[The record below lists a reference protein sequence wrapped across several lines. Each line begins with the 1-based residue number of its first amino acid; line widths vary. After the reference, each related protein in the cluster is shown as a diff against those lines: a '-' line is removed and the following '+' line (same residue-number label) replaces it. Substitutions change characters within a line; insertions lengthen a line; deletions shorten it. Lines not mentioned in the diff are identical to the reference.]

1 MRVISLCKSRMLN
14 AALFLTIGI
23 LATNCE
29 KDPKPEP
36 VLEDNM
42 TITVENVQEKVNS
55 VTITG
60 KVTREKDVPGE
71 AFAGIEYSTDSN
83 FKDSSKKNVE
93 EGTDGS
99 YSLTLEGLEINTS
112 YSYRPYICKDGKTY
126 EYGQK
131 GNFSTKNI
139 GIEISNVEVTETAI
153 TVSGKINDNPGSAKF
168 GIAVSKSEDLGA
180 EGSIDSEITP
190 DVENNFTVTVENLD
204 PSTDYWFGIYYKI
217 GDNQVFEATQKVTT
231 GALTLKIENVTL
243 DGGIIYF
250 HYSATWPTIALSYKY
265 EYFIDYG
272 LKSDFSDATT
282 LSLHMENPK
291 DENGLYIKDNT
302 SKERLRPSSKYYYRS
317 YIKTKEGITN
327 SYTGEITTGKMN
339 VDFVLN
345 SFDANSATFSGEVEF
360 GKWNAYAYYEDIT
373 FGVLYSTNSNVDNT
387 TAGVGNLELKM
398 ESADWYTRLVLVPDT
413 ATDIEPNTKYYY
425 RGYYKIDGNY
435 TLFDVDSFTTP
446 AGAPKVSCEVA
457 SYKLIDGKVTFLCD
471 VVWPTENKE
480 AYEIGV
486 EYSMNEDFKDGKRA
500 KLSEDKFNNIENKY
514 TVQNPD
520 NLLPS
525 TKYYY
530 RSYVN
535 DGKEVVYGKAGNFTT
550 DNLVIALSLDS
561 YDETSAT
568 FSGAFGQGNW
578 SYKNDAISYGVLYST
593 SSSFDAT
600 TSGVGD
606 IVFSIGYDSYFNLNL
621 SPATATGLNP
631 GTTYYYRGYY
641 KVNGKYVYFEIDSF
655 TTPAAT
661 PKVSCDIASIKVI
674 DGKVTFLCNI
684 VWPTENKENY
694 EIGVEYS
701 VNSDFSSS
709 ASVKLS
715 ESSPVDNG
723 KYTVQ
728 NSGVLLPST
737 TYYYR
742 PYVKNGSDVTY
753 GTAANFTTDNLVMA
767 LKLDSY
773 DETSATFS
781 GAFGQGSWNYAD
793 KAISYGVL
801 YSTNSS
807 FDATTAGVGDIT
819 MTLGPSDDPFSFD
832 LILKPATATG
842 LSANTKYYYRAYYKV
857 NGNYTY
863 FDIDSFTTPAATP
876 KVSCDIASIKVIDG
890 KVTFLCNIVWPT
902 ENKTNYEIGV
912 EYSINS
918 DFSSSASVKL
928 SESSPVDNGKY
939 TVQNSGVLL
948 PSTTYYYRPYVKNG
962 SDVTYGTA
970 ANFTTDNLVMALKL
984 DSYDETSATFSGAF
998 GQGSWNYADKA
1009 ISYGVLYST
1018 NSSFDATTAGV
1029 GDITMTLGPS
1039 DDPFSFDLIL
1049 KPATA
1054 TGLSAN
1060 TKYYYRAYYKVNG
1073 KYTYFDIASFTTK

>member
-190 DVENNFTVTVENLD
+190 DEENNFTVTVENLD

-339 VDFVLN
+339 VNFVLN

-500 KLSEDKFNNIENKY
+500 KLSEDKFNDIENKY

-520 NLLPS
+520 ILLPS
-525 TKYYY
+525 SKYYY

-535 DGKEVVYGKAGNFTT
+535 NGKEVVYGKAGNFTT
-550 DNLVIALSLDS
+550 DKINLGFSVDS
-561 YDETSAT
+561 FDETSAT
-568 FSGAFGQGNW
+568 FSGVFQEGSWNFAD
-578 SYKNDAISYGVLYST
+578 KAITYGVLYST
-593 SSSFDAT
+593 SESFDAS
-600 TSGVGD
+600 TSGVND
-606 IVFSIGYDSYFNLNL
+606 LSMSVDLDWLSNSY
-621 SPATATGLNP
+621 
-631 GTTYYYRGYY
+631 
-641 KVNGKYVYFEIDSF
+641 
-655 TTPAAT
+655 
-661 PKVSCDIASIKVI
+661 
-674 DGKVTFLCNI
+674 
-684 VWPTENKENY
+684 
-694 EIGVEYS
+694 
-701 VNSDFSSS
+701 
-709 ASVKLS
+709 
-715 ESSPVDNG
+715 
-723 KYTVQ
+723 
-728 NSGVLLPST
+728 
-737 TYYYR
+737 
-742 PYVKNGSDVTY
+742 
-753 GTAANFTTDNLVMA
+753 
-767 LKLDSY
+767 
-773 DETSATFS
+773 
-781 GAFGQGSWNYAD
+781 
-793 KAISYGVL
+793 
-801 YSTNSS
+801 
-807 FDATTAGVGDIT
+807 
-819 MTLGPSDDPFSFD
+819 
-832 LILKPATATG
+832 ILKANTATG
-842 LSANTKYYYRAYYKV
+842 LSAGTKYYYRGYYKV

-863 FDIDSFTTPAATP
+863 FDIDSFTTPAGET
-876 KVSCDIASIKVIDG
+876 ASISISSTDIYQG
-890 KVTFLCNIVWPT
+890 TFKFYFDIVKP
-902 ENKTNYEIGV
+902 ETNADAYTFGM
-912 EYSINS
+912 EYSKNS
-918 DFSSSASVKL
+918 DLSDAVDLPITQYDDLAKKYKLQQKTLLDPSS
-928 SESSPVDNGKY
+928 
-939 TVQNSGVLL
+939 
-948 PSTTYYYRPYVKNG
+948 TYYYRAYVKKNG
-962 SDVTYGTA
+962 SIISKVDGSFETA
-970 ANFTTDNLVMALKL
+970 NVNYAIVL
-984 DSYDETSATFSGAF
+984 DSNHETSATFSG
-998 GQGSWNYADKA
+998 GINDTSWNLKDNPN
-1009 ISYGVLYST
+1009 ISFGVICSESENFDINTSGVKST
-1018 NSSFDATTAGV
+1018 ELTVDVDWMWMYYMNNGTV
-1029 GDITMTLGPS
+1029 
-1039 DDPFSFDLIL
+1039 
-1049 KPATA
+1049 
-1054 TGLSAN
+1054 TGLSSG
-1060 TKYYYRAYYKVNG
+1060 TKYYYKSYCRVYDKYIYGSTVGSFTTPAGETASISISSTDIYQGTFKFYFDIVKPETNADAYTFGMEYSKNSDLSDAVDLPITQYDDLAKKYKLQQKTLLDPSSTYYYRAYVKKNGSIISKVDGSFETANVNYAIVLDSNHETSATFSG
-1073 KYTYFDIASFTTK
+1073 GINDTSWNLKDNPNISFGVICSESENFDINTSGVKSTELTVDVDWMWMYYMNNGTVTGLSSGTKYYYKSYCRVYDKYIYGSTVGSFTTK

>member
-190 DVENNFTVTVENLD
+190 DEENNFTVTVENLD

-339 VDFVLN
+339 VNFVLN

-500 KLSEDKFNNIENKY
+500 KLSEDKFNDIENKY

-520 NLLPS
+520 ILLPS
-525 TKYYY
+525 SKYYY

-535 DGKEVVYGKAGNFTT
+535 NGKEVVYGKAGNFTT
-550 DNLVIALSLDS
+550 DKINLGFSVDS
-561 YDETSAT
+561 FDETSAT
-568 FSGAFGQGNW
+568 FSGVFQEGSWNFAD
-578 SYKNDAISYGVLYST
+578 KAITYGVLYST
-593 SSSFDAT
+593 SESFDAS
-600 TSGVGD
+600 TSGVND
-606 IVFSIGYDSYFNLNL
+606 LSMSVDLDWLSNSY
-621 SPATATGLNP
+621 
-631 GTTYYYRGYY
+631 
-641 KVNGKYVYFEIDSF
+641 
-655 TTPAAT
+655 
-661 PKVSCDIASIKVI
+661 
-674 DGKVTFLCNI
+674 
-684 VWPTENKENY
+684 
-694 EIGVEYS
+694 
-701 VNSDFSSS
+701 
-709 ASVKLS
+709 
-715 ESSPVDNG
+715 
-723 KYTVQ
+723 
-728 NSGVLLPST
+728 
-737 TYYYR
+737 
-742 PYVKNGSDVTY
+742 
-753 GTAANFTTDNLVMA
+753 
-767 LKLDSY
+767 
-773 DETSATFS
+773 
-781 GAFGQGSWNYAD
+781 
-793 KAISYGVL
+793 
-801 YSTNSS
+801 
-807 FDATTAGVGDIT
+807 
-819 MTLGPSDDPFSFD
+819 
-832 LILKPATATG
+832 ILKANTATG
-842 LSANTKYYYRAYYKV
+842 LSAGTKYYYRGYYKV

-863 FDIDSFTTPAATP
+863 FDIDSFTTPAGET
-876 KVSCDIASIKVIDG
+876 ASISISSTDIYQG
-890 KVTFLCNIVWPT
+890 TFKFYFDIVKP
-902 ENKTNYEIGV
+902 ETNADAYTFGM
-912 EYSINS
+912 EYSKNS
-918 DFSSSASVKL
+918 DLSDAVDLPITQYDDLAKKYKLQQKTLLDPSS
-928 SESSPVDNGKY
+928 
-939 TVQNSGVLL
+939 
-948 PSTTYYYRPYVKNG
+948 TYYYRAYVKKNG
-962 SDVTYGTA
+962 SIISKVDGSFETA
-970 ANFTTDNLVMALKL
+970 NVNYAIVL
-984 DSYDETSATFSGAF
+984 DSNHETSATFSG
-998 GQGSWNYADKA
+998 GINDTSWNLKDNPN
-1009 ISYGVLYST
+1009 ISFGVICSESENFDINTSGVKST
-1018 NSSFDATTAGV
+1018 ELTVDVDWMWMYYMNNGTV
-1029 GDITMTLGPS
+1029 
-1039 DDPFSFDLIL
+1039 
-1049 KPATA
+1049 
-1054 TGLSAN
+1054 TGLSSG
-1060 TKYYYRAYYKVNG
+1060 TKYYYKSYCRVYDKYIYGSTVGSFTTPAGETASISISSTDIYQGTFKFYFDIVKPETNADAYTFGMEYSKNSDLSDAVDLPITQYDDLAKKYKLQQKTLLDPSSTYYYRAYVKKNGSIISKVDGSFETANVNYAIVLDSNHETSATFSG
-1073 KYTYFDIASFTTK
+1073 GINDTSWNLKDNPNISFGVICSESENFDINTSGVKSTELTVDVDWMWMYYMNNGTVTGLSSGTKYYYKSYCRVYDKYIYSSTVGSFTTK

>member
-190 DVENNFTVTVENLD
+190 DEENNFTVTVENLD

-282 LSLHMENPK
+282 LSLNMENPK

-435 TLFDVDSFTTP
+435 SLFDVVSFATP

-535 DGKEVVYGKAGNFTT
+535 NGKEVVYGKAGNFTT
-550 DNLVIALSLDS
+550 DKMNLGFSVDS
-561 YDETSAT
+561 FDETSAT
-568 FSGAFGQGNW
+568 FSGAFGDGSWNFAD
-578 SYKNDAISYGVLYST
+578 KAISYGVLYST
-593 SSSFDAT
+593 NASFDVS

-606 IVFSIGYDSYFNLNL
+606 VSLSVDLDFMTFSYILA
-621 SPATATGLNP
+621 PAKATGLSA
-631 GTTYYYRGYY
+631 GTKYYYRGYY
-641 KVNGKYVYFEIDSF
+641 KVNGNYTYFDIDSF
-655 TTPAAT
+655 STPGST
-661 PKVSCDIASIKVI
+661 SKVSCDIASVKVI
-674 DGKVTFLCNI
+674 DGKATFLCDI

-701 VNSDFSSS
+701 MNSDFSSS
-709 ASVKLS
+709 ARVKLS
-715 ESSPVDNG
+715 ESSPVEND

-728 NSGVLLPST
+728 NNGVLLPST

-742 PYVKNGSDVTY
+742 AYVKNGSDVTY
-753 GTAANFTTDNLVMA
+753 GTAANFTTDKMSIGFSV
-767 LKLDSY
+767 DSF

-781 GAFGQGSWNYAD
+781 GAFGDGSWNFAD
-793 KAISYGVL
+793 KAISYGIL
-801 YSTNSS
+801 YSTNAS
-807 FDATTAGVGDIT
+807 FDASTSGVGDVSLSVDLDF
-819 MTLGPSDDPFSFD
+819 MTFSY
-832 LILKPATATG
+832 ILAPAKATG
-842 LSANTKYYYRAYYKV
+842 LSAGTKYYYRGYYKV

-863 FDIDSFTTPAATP
+863 FDI
-876 KVSCDIASIKVIDG
+876 
-890 KVTFLCNIVWPT
+890 
-902 ENKTNYEIGV
+902 
-912 EYSINS
+912 
-918 DFSSSASVKL
+918 
-928 SESSPVDNGKY
+928 
-939 TVQNSGVLL
+939 
-948 PSTTYYYRPYVKNG
+948 
-962 SDVTYGTA
+962 
-970 ANFTTDNLVMALKL
+970 
-984 DSYDETSATFSGAF
+984 
-998 GQGSWNYADKA
+998 
-1009 ISYGVLYST
+1009 
-1018 NSSFDATTAGV
+1018 
-1029 GDITMTLGPS
+1029 
-1039 DDPFSFDLIL
+1039 
-1049 KPATA
+1049 
-1054 TGLSAN
+1054 
-1060 TKYYYRAYYKVNG
+1060 
-1073 KYTYFDIASFTTK
+1073 ASFTTK

>member
-190 DVENNFTVTVENLD
+190 DEENNFTVTVENLD

-302 SKERLRPSSKYYYRS
+302 RKERLRPSSKYYYRS

-339 VDFVLN
+339 VNFVLN

-500 KLSEDKFNNIENKY
+500 KLSEDKFNDIENKY

-520 NLLPS
+520 ILLPS
-525 TKYYY
+525 SKYYY

-535 DGKEVVYGKAGNFTT
+535 NGKEVVYGKAGNFTT
-550 DNLVIALSLDS
+550 DKINLGFSVDS
-561 YDETSAT
+561 FDETSAT
-568 FSGAFGQGNW
+568 FSGVFQEGSWNFAD
-578 SYKNDAISYGVLYST
+578 KAITYGVLYST
-593 SSSFDAT
+593 SESFDAS
-600 TSGVGD
+600 TSGVND
-606 IVFSIGYDSYFNLNL
+606 LSMSVDLDWLSNSY
-621 SPATATGLNP
+621 
-631 GTTYYYRGYY
+631 
-641 KVNGKYVYFEIDSF
+641 
-655 TTPAAT
+655 
-661 PKVSCDIASIKVI
+661 
-674 DGKVTFLCNI
+674 
-684 VWPTENKENY
+684 
-694 EIGVEYS
+694 
-701 VNSDFSSS
+701 
-709 ASVKLS
+709 
-715 ESSPVDNG
+715 
-723 KYTVQ
+723 
-728 NSGVLLPST
+728 
-737 TYYYR
+737 
-742 PYVKNGSDVTY
+742 
-753 GTAANFTTDNLVMA
+753 
-767 LKLDSY
+767 
-773 DETSATFS
+773 
-781 GAFGQGSWNYAD
+781 
-793 KAISYGVL
+793 
-801 YSTNSS
+801 
-807 FDATTAGVGDIT
+807 
-819 MTLGPSDDPFSFD
+819 
-832 LILKPATATG
+832 ILKANTATG
-842 LSANTKYYYRAYYKV
+842 LSAGTKYYYRGYYKV

-863 FDIDSFTTPAATP
+863 FDIDSFTTPAGET
-876 KVSCDIASIKVIDG
+876 ASISISSTDIYQG
-890 KVTFLCNIVWPT
+890 TFKFYFDIVKP
-902 ENKTNYEIGV
+902 ETNADAYTFGM
-912 EYSINS
+912 EYSKNS
-918 DFSSSASVKL
+918 DLSDAVDLPITQYDDLAKKYKLQQKTLLDPSS
-928 SESSPVDNGKY
+928 
-939 TVQNSGVLL
+939 
-948 PSTTYYYRPYVKNG
+948 TYYYRAYVKKNG
-962 SDVTYGTA
+962 SIISKVDGSFETA
-970 ANFTTDNLVMALKL
+970 NVNYAIVL
-984 DSYDETSATFSGAF
+984 DSNDETSATFSG
-998 GQGSWNYADKA
+998 GINDTSWNLKDNPN
-1009 ISYGVLYST
+1009 ISFGVICSESENFDINTSGVKST
-1018 NSSFDATTAGV
+1018 ELTVDVDWMWMYYMNNGTV
-1029 GDITMTLGPS
+1029 
-1039 DDPFSFDLIL
+1039 
-1049 KPATA
+1049 
-1054 TGLSAN
+1054 TGLSSG
-1060 TKYYYRAYYKVNG
+1060 TKYYYKSYCRVYDKYIYGSTVGSFTTPAGETASISISSTDIYQGTFKFYFDIVKPETNADAYTFGMEYSKNSDLSDAVDLPITQYDDLAKKYKLQQKTLLDPSSTYYYRAYVKKNGSIISKVDGSFETANVNYAIVLDSNDETSATFSG
-1073 KYTYFDIASFTTK
+1073 GINDTSWNLKDNPNISFGVICSESENFDINTSGVKSTELTVDVDWMWMYYMNNGTVTGLSSGTKYYYKSYCRVYDKYIYSSTVGSFTTK

>member
-190 DVENNFTVTVENLD
+190 DEENNFTVTVENLD

-339 VDFVLN
+339 VNFVLN

-500 KLSEDKFNNIENKY
+500 KLSEDKFNDIENKY

-520 NLLPS
+520 ILLPS
-525 TKYYY
+525 SKYYY

-535 DGKEVVYGKAGNFTT
+535 NGKEVVYGKAGNFTT
-550 DNLVIALSLDS
+550 DKINLGFSVDS
-561 YDETSAT
+561 FDETSAT
-568 FSGAFGQGNW
+568 FSGVFQEGSWNFAD
-578 SYKNDAISYGVLYST
+578 KAITYGVLYST
-593 SSSFDAT
+593 SESFDAS
-600 TSGVGD
+600 TSGVND
-606 IVFSIGYDSYFNLNL
+606 LSMSVDLDWLSNSY
-621 SPATATGLNP
+621 
-631 GTTYYYRGYY
+631 
-641 KVNGKYVYFEIDSF
+641 
-655 TTPAAT
+655 
-661 PKVSCDIASIKVI
+661 
-674 DGKVTFLCNI
+674 
-684 VWPTENKENY
+684 
-694 EIGVEYS
+694 
-701 VNSDFSSS
+701 
-709 ASVKLS
+709 
-715 ESSPVDNG
+715 
-723 KYTVQ
+723 
-728 NSGVLLPST
+728 
-737 TYYYR
+737 
-742 PYVKNGSDVTY
+742 
-753 GTAANFTTDNLVMA
+753 
-767 LKLDSY
+767 
-773 DETSATFS
+773 
-781 GAFGQGSWNYAD
+781 
-793 KAISYGVL
+793 
-801 YSTNSS
+801 
-807 FDATTAGVGDIT
+807 
-819 MTLGPSDDPFSFD
+819 
-832 LILKPATATG
+832 ILKANTATG
-842 LSANTKYYYRAYYKV
+842 LSAGTKYYYRGYYKV

-863 FDIDSFTTPAATP
+863 FDIDSFTTPAGET
-876 KVSCDIASIKVIDG
+876 ASISISSTDIYQG
-890 KVTFLCNIVWPT
+890 TFKFYFDIVKP
-902 ENKTNYEIGV
+902 ETNADAYTFGM
-912 EYSINS
+912 EYSKNS
-918 DFSSSASVKL
+918 DLSDAVDLPITQYDDLAKKYKLQQKTLLDPSS
-928 SESSPVDNGKY
+928 
-939 TVQNSGVLL
+939 
-948 PSTTYYYRPYVKNG
+948 TYYYRAYVKKNG
-962 SDVTYGTA
+962 SIISKVDGSFETA
-970 ANFTTDNLVMALKL
+970 NVNYAIVL
-984 DSYDETSATFSGAF
+984 DSNDETSATFSG
-998 GQGSWNYADKA
+998 GINDTSWNLKDNPN
-1009 ISYGVLYST
+1009 ISFGVICSESENFDINTSGVKST
-1018 NSSFDATTAGV
+1018 ELTV
-1029 GDITMTLGPS
+1029 DIDWMWMYYMNNGTV
-1039 DDPFSFDLIL
+1039 
-1049 KPATA
+1049 
-1054 TGLSAN
+1054 TGLSSG
-1060 TKYYYRAYYKVNG
+1060 TKYYYKSYCRVYDKYIYGSTVGSFTTPAGETASISISSTDIYQGTFKFYFDIVKPETNADAYTFGMEYSKNSDLSDAVDLPITQYDDLAKKYKLQQKTLLDPSSTYYYRAYVKKNGSIISKVDGSFETANVNYAIVLDSNDETSATFSG
-1073 KYTYFDIASFTTK
+1073 GINDTSWNLKDNPNISFGVICSESENFDINTSGVKSTELTVDIDWMWMYYMNNGTVTGLSSGTKYYYKSYCRVYDKYIYSSTVGSFTTK

>member
-190 DVENNFTVTVENLD
+190 DEENNFTVTVENLD

-339 VDFVLN
+339 VNFVLN

-500 KLSEDKFNNIENKY
+500 KLSEDKFNDIENKY

-520 NLLPS
+520 ILLPS
-525 TKYYY
+525 SKYYY

-535 DGKEVVYGKAGNFTT
+535 NGKEVVYGKAGNFTT
-550 DNLVIALSLDS
+550 DKINLGFSVDS
-561 YDETSAT
+561 FDETSAT
-568 FSGAFGQGNW
+568 FSGVFQEGSWNFAD
-578 SYKNDAISYGVLYST
+578 KAITYGVLYST
-593 SSSFDAT
+593 SESFDAS
-600 TSGVGD
+600 TSGVND
-606 IVFSIGYDSYFNLNL
+606 LSMSVDLDWLSNSY
-621 SPATATGLNP
+621 
-631 GTTYYYRGYY
+631 
-641 KVNGKYVYFEIDSF
+641 
-655 TTPAAT
+655 
-661 PKVSCDIASIKVI
+661 
-674 DGKVTFLCNI
+674 
-684 VWPTENKENY
+684 
-694 EIGVEYS
+694 
-701 VNSDFSSS
+701 
-709 ASVKLS
+709 
-715 ESSPVDNG
+715 
-723 KYTVQ
+723 
-728 NSGVLLPST
+728 
-737 TYYYR
+737 
-742 PYVKNGSDVTY
+742 
-753 GTAANFTTDNLVMA
+753 
-767 LKLDSY
+767 
-773 DETSATFS
+773 
-781 GAFGQGSWNYAD
+781 
-793 KAISYGVL
+793 
-801 YSTNSS
+801 
-807 FDATTAGVGDIT
+807 
-819 MTLGPSDDPFSFD
+819 
-832 LILKPATATG
+832 ILKANTATG
-842 LSANTKYYYRAYYKV
+842 LSAGTKYYYRGYYKV

-863 FDIDSFTTPAATP
+863 FDIDSFTTPAGET
-876 KVSCDIASIKVIDG
+876 ASISISSTDIYQG
-890 KVTFLCNIVWPT
+890 TFKFYFDIVKP
-902 ENKTNYEIGV
+902 ETNADAYTFGM
-912 EYSINS
+912 EYSKNS
-918 DFSSSASVKL
+918 DLSDAVDLPITQYDDLAKKYKLQQKTLLDPSS
-928 SESSPVDNGKY
+928 
-939 TVQNSGVLL
+939 
-948 PSTTYYYRPYVKNG
+948 TYYYRAYVKKNG
-962 SDVTYGTA
+962 SIISKVDGSFETA
-970 ANFTTDNLVMALKL
+970 NVNYAIVL
-984 DSYDETSATFSGAF
+984 DSNDETSATFSG
-998 GQGSWNYADKA
+998 GINDTSWNLKDNPN
-1009 ISYGVLYST
+1009 ISFGVICSESENFDINTSGVKST
-1018 NSSFDATTAGV
+1018 ELTVDVDWMWMYYMNNGTV
-1029 GDITMTLGPS
+1029 
-1039 DDPFSFDLIL
+1039 
-1049 KPATA
+1049 
-1054 TGLSAN
+1054 TGLSSG
-1060 TKYYYRAYYKVNG
+1060 TKYYYKSYCRVYDKYIYGSTVGSFTTPAGETASISISSTDIYQGTFKFYFDIVKPETNADAYTFGMEYSKNSDLSDAVDLPITQYDDLAKKYKLQQKTLLDPSSTYYYRAYVKKNGSIISKVDGSFETANVNYAIVLDSNDETSATFSG
-1073 KYTYFDIASFTTK
+1073 GINDTSWNLKDNPNISFGVICSESENFDINTSGVKSTELTVDVDWMWMYYMNNGTVTGLSSGTKYYYKSYCRVYDKYIYSSTVGSFTTK

>member
-190 DVENNFTVTVENLD
+190 DEENNFTVTVENLD

-500 KLSEDKFNNIENKY
+500 KLSEDKFNDIENKY

-520 NLLPS
+520 ILLPS
-525 TKYYY
+525 SKYYY

-535 DGKEVVYGKAGNFTT
+535 NGKEVVYDKAGNFTT
-550 DNLVIALSLDS
+550 DKMNLRFSVDS
-561 YDETSAT
+561 FDETSAT
-568 FSGAFGQGNW
+568 FSGVFQEGSWNFAD
-578 SYKNDAISYGVLYST
+578 KAITYGVLYST
-593 SSSFDAT
+593 SESFDAS
-600 TSGVGD
+600 TSGVND
-606 IVFSIGYDSYFNLNL
+606 LSMSVDLDWLSNSY
-621 SPATATGLNP
+621 
-631 GTTYYYRGYY
+631 
-641 KVNGKYVYFEIDSF
+641 
-655 TTPAAT
+655 
-661 PKVSCDIASIKVI
+661 
-674 DGKVTFLCNI
+674 
-684 VWPTENKENY
+684 
-694 EIGVEYS
+694 
-701 VNSDFSSS
+701 
-709 ASVKLS
+709 
-715 ESSPVDNG
+715 
-723 KYTVQ
+723 
-728 NSGVLLPST
+728 
-737 TYYYR
+737 
-742 PYVKNGSDVTY
+742 
-753 GTAANFTTDNLVMA
+753 
-767 LKLDSY
+767 
-773 DETSATFS
+773 
-781 GAFGQGSWNYAD
+781 
-793 KAISYGVL
+793 
-801 YSTNSS
+801 
-807 FDATTAGVGDIT
+807 
-819 MTLGPSDDPFSFD
+819 
-832 LILKPATATG
+832 ILKANTATG
-842 LSANTKYYYRAYYKV
+842 LSAGTKYYYRGYYKV

-863 FDIDSFTTPAATP
+863 FDIDSFTTPAGET
-876 KVSCDIASIKVIDG
+876 ASISISSTDIYQG
-890 KVTFLCNIVWPT
+890 TFKFYFDIVKP
-902 ENKTNYEIGV
+902 ETNAEAYTFGM
-912 EYSINS
+912 EYSKNS
-918 DFSSSASVKL
+918 DLSDAVDLPITQYDDLAKKYKLQQKTLLDPSS
-928 SESSPVDNGKY
+928 
-939 TVQNSGVLL
+939 
-948 PSTTYYYRPYVKNG
+948 TYYYRAYVKKNG
-962 SDVTYGTA
+962 SIISKVDGSFETA
-970 ANFTTDNLVMALKL
+970 NVNYAIVL
-984 DSYDETSATFSGAF
+984 DSNHETSATFSG
-998 GQGSWNYADKA
+998 GINDTSWNLKDNPN
-1009 ISYGVLYST
+1009 ISFGVICSESENFDINTSGVKST
-1018 NSSFDATTAGV
+1018 ELTVDVDWMWMYYMNNGTV
-1029 GDITMTLGPS
+1029 
-1039 DDPFSFDLIL
+1039 
-1049 KPATA
+1049 
-1054 TGLSAN
+1054 TGLSSG
-1060 TKYYYRAYYKVNG
+1060 TKYYYKSYCRVYDKYIYGSTVGSFTTPAGETASISISSTDIYQGTFKFYFDIVKPETNAEAYTFGMEYSKNSDLSDAVDLPITQYDDLAKKYKLQQKTLLDPSSTYYYRAYVKKNGSIISKVDGSFETANVNYAIVLDSNHETSATFSG
-1073 KYTYFDIASFTTK
+1073 GINDTSWNLKDNPNISFGVICSESENFDINTSGVKSTELTVDVDWMWMYYMNNGTVTGLSSGTKYYYKSYCRVYDKYIYSSTVGSFTTK

>member
-190 DVENNFTVTVENLD
+190 DEENNFTVTVENLD

-339 VDFVLN
+339 VNFVLN

-500 KLSEDKFNNIENKY
+500 KLSEDKFNDIENKY

-520 NLLPS
+520 ILLPS
-525 TKYYY
+525 SKYYY

-535 DGKEVVYGKAGNFTT
+535 NGKEVVYGKAGNFTT
-550 DNLVIALSLDS
+550 DKINLGFSVDS
-561 YDETSAT
+561 FDETSAT
-568 FSGAFGQGNW
+568 FSGVFQEGSWNFAD
-578 SYKNDAISYGVLYST
+578 KAITYGVLYST
-593 SSSFDAT
+593 SESFDAS
-600 TSGVGD
+600 TSGVND
-606 IVFSIGYDSYFNLNL
+606 LSMSVDLDWLSNSY
-621 SPATATGLNP
+621 
-631 GTTYYYRGYY
+631 
-641 KVNGKYVYFEIDSF
+641 
-655 TTPAAT
+655 
-661 PKVSCDIASIKVI
+661 
-674 DGKVTFLCNI
+674 
-684 VWPTENKENY
+684 
-694 EIGVEYS
+694 
-701 VNSDFSSS
+701 
-709 ASVKLS
+709 
-715 ESSPVDNG
+715 
-723 KYTVQ
+723 
-728 NSGVLLPST
+728 
-737 TYYYR
+737 
-742 PYVKNGSDVTY
+742 
-753 GTAANFTTDNLVMA
+753 
-767 LKLDSY
+767 
-773 DETSATFS
+773 
-781 GAFGQGSWNYAD
+781 
-793 KAISYGVL
+793 
-801 YSTNSS
+801 
-807 FDATTAGVGDIT
+807 
-819 MTLGPSDDPFSFD
+819 
-832 LILKPATATG
+832 ILKANTATG
-842 LSANTKYYYRAYYKV
+842 LSAGTKYYYRGYYKV

-863 FDIDSFTTPAATP
+863 FDIDSFTTPAGET
-876 KVSCDIASIKVIDG
+876 ASISISSTDIYQG
-890 KVTFLCNIVWPT
+890 TFKFYFDIVKP
-902 ENKTNYEIGV
+902 ETNADAYTFGM
-912 EYSINS
+912 EYSKNS
-918 DFSSSASVKL
+918 DLSDAVDLPITQYDDLAKKYKLQQKTLLDPSS
-928 SESSPVDNGKY
+928 
-939 TVQNSGVLL
+939 
-948 PSTTYYYRPYVKNG
+948 TYYYRAYVKKNG
-962 SDVTYGTA
+962 SIISKVDGSFETA
-970 ANFTTDNLVMALKL
+970 NVNYAIVL
-984 DSYDETSATFSGAF
+984 DSNDETSATFSG
-998 GQGSWNYADKA
+998 GINDTSWNLKDNPN
-1009 ISYGVLYST
+1009 ISFGVICSESENFDINTSGVKST
-1018 NSSFDATTAGV
+1018 ELTVDVDWMWMYYMNNGTV
-1029 GDITMTLGPS
+1029 
-1039 DDPFSFDLIL
+1039 
-1049 KPATA
+1049 
-1054 TGLSAN
+1054 TGLSSG
-1060 TKYYYRAYYKVNG
+1060 TKYYYKSYCRVYDKYIYGSTVGSFTTPAGETASISISSTDIYQGTFKFYFDIVKPETNADAYTFGMEYSKNSDLSDAVDLPITQYDDLAKKYKLQQKTLLDPSSTYYYRAYVKKNGSIISKVDGSFETANVNYAIVLDSNDETSATFSG
-1073 KYTYFDIASFTTK
+1073 GINDTSWNLKDNPNISFGVICSESENFDINTSGVKSTELTVDVDWMWMYYMNNGTVTGLSSGTKYYYKSYCRVYDKYIYGSTVGSFTTK

>member
-1 MRVISLCKSRMLN
+1 MLN

-190 DVENNFTVTVENLD
+190 DEENNFTVTVENLD

-339 VDFVLN
+339 VNFVLN

-500 KLSEDKFNNIENKY
+500 KLSEDKFNDIENKY

-520 NLLPS
+520 ILLPS
-525 TKYYY
+525 SKYYY

-535 DGKEVVYGKAGNFTT
+535 NGKEVVYGKAGNFTT
-550 DNLVIALSLDS
+550 DKINLGFSVDS
-561 YDETSAT
+561 FDETSAT
-568 FSGAFGQGNW
+568 FSGVFQEGSWNFAD
-578 SYKNDAISYGVLYST
+578 KAITYGVLYST
-593 SSSFDAT
+593 SESFDAS
-600 TSGVGD
+600 TSGVND
-606 IVFSIGYDSYFNLNL
+606 LSMSVDLDWLSNSY
-621 SPATATGLNP
+621 
-631 GTTYYYRGYY
+631 
-641 KVNGKYVYFEIDSF
+641 
-655 TTPAAT
+655 
-661 PKVSCDIASIKVI
+661 
-674 DGKVTFLCNI
+674 
-684 VWPTENKENY
+684 
-694 EIGVEYS
+694 
-701 VNSDFSSS
+701 
-709 ASVKLS
+709 
-715 ESSPVDNG
+715 
-723 KYTVQ
+723 
-728 NSGVLLPST
+728 
-737 TYYYR
+737 
-742 PYVKNGSDVTY
+742 
-753 GTAANFTTDNLVMA
+753 
-767 LKLDSY
+767 
-773 DETSATFS
+773 
-781 GAFGQGSWNYAD
+781 
-793 KAISYGVL
+793 
-801 YSTNSS
+801 
-807 FDATTAGVGDIT
+807 
-819 MTLGPSDDPFSFD
+819 
-832 LILKPATATG
+832 ILKANTATG
-842 LSANTKYYYRAYYKV
+842 LSAGTKYYYRGYYKV

-863 FDIDSFTTPAATP
+863 FDIDSFTTPAGET
-876 KVSCDIASIKVIDG
+876 ASISISSTDIYQG
-890 KVTFLCNIVWPT
+890 TFKFYFDIVKP
-902 ENKTNYEIGV
+902 ETNADAYTFGM
-912 EYSINS
+912 EYSKNS
-918 DFSSSASVKL
+918 DLSDAVDLPITQYDDLAKKYKLQQKTLLDPSS
-928 SESSPVDNGKY
+928 
-939 TVQNSGVLL
+939 
-948 PSTTYYYRPYVKNG
+948 TYYYRAYVKKNG
-962 SDVTYGTA
+962 SIISKVDGSFETA
-970 ANFTTDNLVMALKL
+970 NVNYAIVL
-984 DSYDETSATFSGAF
+984 DSNHETSATFSG
-998 GQGSWNYADKA
+998 GINDTSWNLKDNPN
-1009 ISYGVLYST
+1009 ISFGVICSESENFDINTSGVKST
-1018 NSSFDATTAGV
+1018 ELTV
-1029 GDITMTLGPS
+1029 DIDWMWMYYMNNGTV
-1039 DDPFSFDLIL
+1039 
-1049 KPATA
+1049 
-1054 TGLSAN
+1054 TGLSSG
-1060 TKYYYRAYYKVNG
+1060 TKYYYKSYCRVYDKYIYGSTVGSFTTPAGETASISISSTDIYQGTFKFYFDIVKPETNADAYTFGMEYSKNSDLSDAVDLPITQYDDLAKKYKLQQKTLLDPSSTYYYRAYVKKNGSIISKVDGSFETANVNYAIVLDSNHETSATFSG
-1073 KYTYFDIASFTTK
+1073 GINDTSWNLKDNPNISFGVICSESENFDINTSGVKSTELTVDIDWMWMYYMNNGTVTGLSSGTKYYYKSYCRVYDKYIYSSTVGSFTTK

>member
-317 YIKTKEGITN
+317 YIKIKEGITN

-500 KLSEDKFNNIENKY
+500 KLSEDKFNDIENKY

-520 NLLPS
+520 ILLPS
-525 TKYYY
+525 SKYYY

-535 DGKEVVYGKAGNFTT
+535 NGKEVVYDKAGNFTT
-550 DNLVIALSLDS
+550 DKMNLRFSVDS
-561 YDETSAT
+561 FDETSAT
-568 FSGAFGQGNW
+568 FSGVFQEGSWNFAD
-578 SYKNDAISYGVLYST
+578 KAITYGVLYST
-593 SSSFDAT
+593 SESFDAS
-600 TSGVGD
+600 TSGVND
-606 IVFSIGYDSYFNLNL
+606 LSMSVDLDWLSNSY
-621 SPATATGLNP
+621 
-631 GTTYYYRGYY
+631 
-641 KVNGKYVYFEIDSF
+641 
-655 TTPAAT
+655 
-661 PKVSCDIASIKVI
+661 
-674 DGKVTFLCNI
+674 
-684 VWPTENKENY
+684 
-694 EIGVEYS
+694 
-701 VNSDFSSS
+701 
-709 ASVKLS
+709 
-715 ESSPVDNG
+715 
-723 KYTVQ
+723 
-728 NSGVLLPST
+728 
-737 TYYYR
+737 
-742 PYVKNGSDVTY
+742 
-753 GTAANFTTDNLVMA
+753 
-767 LKLDSY
+767 
-773 DETSATFS
+773 
-781 GAFGQGSWNYAD
+781 
-793 KAISYGVL
+793 
-801 YSTNSS
+801 
-807 FDATTAGVGDIT
+807 
-819 MTLGPSDDPFSFD
+819 
-832 LILKPATATG
+832 ILKANTATG
-842 LSANTKYYYRAYYKV
+842 LSAGTKYYYRGYYKV

-863 FDIDSFTTPAATP
+863 FDIDSFTTPAGET
-876 KVSCDIASIKVIDG
+876 ASISISSTDIYQG
-890 KVTFLCNIVWPT
+890 TFKFYFDIVKP
-902 ENKTNYEIGV
+902 ETNADAYTFGM
-912 EYSINS
+912 EYSKNS
-918 DFSSSASVKL
+918 DLSDAVDLRITQYDDLAKKYKLQQKTLLDPSS
-928 SESSPVDNGKY
+928 
-939 TVQNSGVLL
+939 
-948 PSTTYYYRPYVKNG
+948 TYYYRAYVKKNG
-962 SDVTYGTA
+962 SIISKVEGSFETA
-970 ANFTTDNLVMALKL
+970 NVNYAIVL
-984 DSYDETSATFSGAF
+984 DSNDETSATFSGALNDM
-998 GQGSWNYADKA
+998 SWNLENNDN
-1009 ISYGVLYST
+1009 ISFGVICSESENFDINTSGIKST
-1018 NSSFDATTAGV
+1018 ELKVVSDFWTMMMSLENSTIS
-1029 GDITMTLGPS
+1029 
-1039 DDPFSFDLIL
+1039 
-1049 KPATA
+1049 
-1054 TGLSAN
+1054 GLSSG
-1060 TKYYYRAYYKVNG
+1060 TKYYYKSYCRVYDKYIYGSNVGSFTTPAGETASISISSTDIYQGTFKFYFDIVKPETNADAYTFGMEYSKNSDLSDAVDLRITQYDDLAKKYKLQQKTLLDPSSTYYYRAYVKKNGSIISKVEGSFETANVNYAIVLDSNDETSATFSG
-1073 KYTYFDIASFTTK
+1073 ALNDMSWNLENNDNISFGVICSESENFDINTSGIKSTELKVVSDFWTMMMSLENSTISGLSSGTKYYYKSYCRVYDKYIYSSTVGSFTTK

>member
-190 DVENNFTVTVENLD
+190 DEENNFTVTVENLD

-339 VDFVLN
+339 VNFVLN

-500 KLSEDKFNNIENKY
+500 KLSEDKFNDIENKY

-520 NLLPS
+520 ILLLS
-525 TKYYY
+525 SKYYY

-535 DGKEVVYGKAGNFTT
+535 NGKEVVYGKAGNFTT
-550 DNLVIALSLDS
+550 DKINLGFSVDS
-561 YDETSAT
+561 FDETSAT
-568 FSGAFGQGNW
+568 FSGVFQEGSWNFAD
-578 SYKNDAISYGVLYST
+578 KAITYGVLYST
-593 SSSFDAT
+593 SESFDAS
-600 TSGVGD
+600 TSGVND
-606 IVFSIGYDSYFNLNL
+606 LSMSVDLDWLSNSY
-621 SPATATGLNP
+621 
-631 GTTYYYRGYY
+631 
-641 KVNGKYVYFEIDSF
+641 
-655 TTPAAT
+655 
-661 PKVSCDIASIKVI
+661 
-674 DGKVTFLCNI
+674 
-684 VWPTENKENY
+684 
-694 EIGVEYS
+694 
-701 VNSDFSSS
+701 
-709 ASVKLS
+709 
-715 ESSPVDNG
+715 
-723 KYTVQ
+723 
-728 NSGVLLPST
+728 
-737 TYYYR
+737 
-742 PYVKNGSDVTY
+742 
-753 GTAANFTTDNLVMA
+753 
-767 LKLDSY
+767 
-773 DETSATFS
+773 
-781 GAFGQGSWNYAD
+781 
-793 KAISYGVL
+793 
-801 YSTNSS
+801 
-807 FDATTAGVGDIT
+807 
-819 MTLGPSDDPFSFD
+819 
-832 LILKPATATG
+832 ILKANTATG
-842 LSANTKYYYRAYYKV
+842 LSAGTKYYYRGYYKV

-863 FDIDSFTTPAATP
+863 FDIDSFTTPAGET
-876 KVSCDIASIKVIDG
+876 ASISISSTDIYQG
-890 KVTFLCNIVWPT
+890 TFKFYFDIVKP
-902 ENKTNYEIGV
+902 ETNAEAYTFGM
-912 EYSINS
+912 EYSKNS
-918 DFSSSASVKL
+918 DLSDAVDLPITQYDDLAKKYKLQQKTLLDPSS
-928 SESSPVDNGKY
+928 
-939 TVQNSGVLL
+939 
-948 PSTTYYYRPYVKNG
+948 TYYYRAYVKKNG
-962 SDVTYGTA
+962 SIISKVDGSFETA
-970 ANFTTDNLVMALKL
+970 NVNYAIVL
-984 DSYDETSATFSGAF
+984 DSNDETSATFSG
-998 GQGSWNYADKA
+998 GINDTSWNLKDNPN
-1009 ISYGVLYST
+1009 ISFGVICSESENFDINTSGVKST
-1018 NSSFDATTAGV
+1018 ELTVDVDWMWMYYMNNGTV
-1029 GDITMTLGPS
+1029 
-1039 DDPFSFDLIL
+1039 
-1049 KPATA
+1049 
-1054 TGLSAN
+1054 TGLSSG
-1060 TKYYYRAYYKVNG
+1060 TKYYYKSYCRVYDKYIYGSTVGSFTTPAGETASISISSTDIYQGTFKFYFDIVKPETNAEAYTFGMEYSKNSDLSDAVDLPITQYDDLAKKYKLQQKTLLDPSSTYYYRAYVKKNGSIISKVDGSFETANVNYAIVLDSNDETSATFSG
-1073 KYTYFDIASFTTK
+1073 GINDTSWNLKDNPNISFGVICSESENFDINTSGVKSTELTVDVDWMWMYYMNNGTVTGLSSGTKYYYKSYCRVYDKYIYSSTVGSFTTK

>member
-317 YIKTKEGITN
+317 YIKIKEGITN

-500 KLSEDKFNNIENKY
+500 KLSEDKFNDIENKY

-520 NLLPS
+520 ILLPS
-525 TKYYY
+525 SKYYY

-535 DGKEVVYGKAGNFTT
+535 NGKEVVYDKAGNFTT
-550 DNLVIALSLDS
+550 DKMNLRFSVDS
-561 YDETSAT
+561 FDETSAT
-568 FSGAFGQGNW
+568 FSGVFQEGSWNFAD
-578 SYKNDAISYGVLYST
+578 KAITYGVLYST
-593 SSSFDAT
+593 SESFDAS
-600 TSGVGD
+600 TSGVND
-606 IVFSIGYDSYFNLNL
+606 LSMSVDLDWLSNSY
-621 SPATATGLNP
+621 
-631 GTTYYYRGYY
+631 
-641 KVNGKYVYFEIDSF
+641 
-655 TTPAAT
+655 
-661 PKVSCDIASIKVI
+661 
-674 DGKVTFLCNI
+674 
-684 VWPTENKENY
+684 
-694 EIGVEYS
+694 
-701 VNSDFSSS
+701 
-709 ASVKLS
+709 
-715 ESSPVDNG
+715 
-723 KYTVQ
+723 
-728 NSGVLLPST
+728 
-737 TYYYR
+737 
-742 PYVKNGSDVTY
+742 
-753 GTAANFTTDNLVMA
+753 
-767 LKLDSY
+767 
-773 DETSATFS
+773 
-781 GAFGQGSWNYAD
+781 
-793 KAISYGVL
+793 
-801 YSTNSS
+801 
-807 FDATTAGVGDIT
+807 
-819 MTLGPSDDPFSFD
+819 
-832 LILKPATATG
+832 ILKANTATG
-842 LSANTKYYYRAYYKV
+842 LSAGTKYYYRGYYKV

-863 FDIDSFTTPAATP
+863 FDIDSFTTPAGET
-876 KVSCDIASIKVIDG
+876 ASISISSTDIYQG
-890 KVTFLCNIVWPT
+890 TFKFYFDIVKP
-902 ENKTNYEIGV
+902 ETNADAYTFGM
-912 EYSINS
+912 EYSKNS
-918 DFSSSASVKL
+918 DLSDAVDLPITQYDDLAKKYKLQQKTLLDPSS
-928 SESSPVDNGKY
+928 
-939 TVQNSGVLL
+939 
-948 PSTTYYYRPYVKNG
+948 TYYYRAYVKKNG
-962 SDVTYGTA
+962 SIISKVEGSFETA
-970 ANFTTDNLVMALKL
+970 NVNYAIVL
-984 DSYDETSATFSGAF
+984 DSNDETSATFSGALNDM
-998 GQGSWNYADKA
+998 SWNLENNDN
-1009 ISYGVLYST
+1009 ISFGVICSESENFDINTSGIKST
-1018 NSSFDATTAGV
+1018 ELKVVSDFWTMMMSLENSTIS
-1029 GDITMTLGPS
+1029 
-1039 DDPFSFDLIL
+1039 
-1049 KPATA
+1049 
-1054 TGLSAN
+1054 GLSSG
-1060 TKYYYRAYYKVNG
+1060 TKYYYKSYCRVYDKYIYGSNVGSFTTPAGETASISISSTDIYQGTFKFYFDIVKPETNADAYTFGMEYSKNSDLSDAVDLPITQYDDLAKKYKLQQKTLLDPSSTYYYRAYVKKNGSIISKVEGSFETANVNYAIVLDSNDETSATFSG
-1073 KYTYFDIASFTTK
+1073 ALNDMSWNLENNDNISFGVICSESENFDINTSGIKSTELKVVSDFWTMMMSLENSTISGLSSGTKYYYKSYCRVYDKYIYSSTVGSFTTK

>member
-36 VLEDNM
+36 VLKDNM

-190 DVENNFTVTVENLD
+190 DEENNFTVTVENLD

-282 LSLHMENPK
+282 LSLNMENPK

-317 YIKTKEGITN
+317 YIKTNEGITN

-535 DGKEVVYGKAGNFTT
+535 NGKEVVYGKAGNFTT
-550 DNLVIALSLDS
+550 DKMNLGFSVDS
-561 YDETSAT
+561 FDETSAT
-568 FSGAFGQGNW
+568 FSGAFGDGSWNFAD
-578 SYKNDAISYGVLYST
+578 KAISYGVLYST
-593 SSSFDAT
+593 NASFDVS

-606 IVFSIGYDSYFNLNL
+606 VSLSVDLDFMTFSYILA
-621 SPATATGLNP
+621 PAKATGLSA
-631 GTTYYYRGYY
+631 GTKYYYRGYY
-641 KVNGKYVYFEIDSF
+641 KVNGNYTYFDIDSF
-655 TTPAAT
+655 STPGST
-661 PKVSCDIASIKVI
+661 SKVSCDIASVKVI
-674 DGKVTFLCNI
+674 DGKATFLCDI

-701 VNSDFSSS
+701 MNSDFSSS
-709 ASVKLS
+709 ARVKLS
-715 ESSPVDNG
+715 ESSPVEND

-728 NSGVLLPST
+728 NNGVLLPST

-742 PYVKNGSDVTY
+742 AYVKNGSDVTY
-753 GTAANFTTDNLVMA
+753 GTAANFTTDKMSIGFSV
-767 LKLDSY
+767 DSF

-781 GAFGQGSWNYAD
+781 GAFGDGSWNFAD

-801 YSTNSS
+801 YSTNAS
-807 FDATTAGVGDIT
+807 FDVSTSGVGDVSLSVDLDF
-819 MTLGPSDDPFSFD
+819 MTFSY
-832 LILKPATATG
+832 ILAPAKATG
-842 LSANTKYYYRAYYKV
+842 LSAGTKYYYRGYYKV

-863 FDIDSFTTPAATP
+863 FDI
-876 KVSCDIASIKVIDG
+876 
-890 KVTFLCNIVWPT
+890 
-902 ENKTNYEIGV
+902 
-912 EYSINS
+912 
-918 DFSSSASVKL
+918 
-928 SESSPVDNGKY
+928 
-939 TVQNSGVLL
+939 
-948 PSTTYYYRPYVKNG
+948 
-962 SDVTYGTA
+962 
-970 ANFTTDNLVMALKL
+970 
-984 DSYDETSATFSGAF
+984 
-998 GQGSWNYADKA
+998 
-1009 ISYGVLYST
+1009 
-1018 NSSFDATTAGV
+1018 
-1029 GDITMTLGPS
+1029 
-1039 DDPFSFDLIL
+1039 
-1049 KPATA
+1049 
-1054 TGLSAN
+1054 
-1060 TKYYYRAYYKVNG
+1060 
-1073 KYTYFDIASFTTK
+1073 ASFTTK

>member
-190 DVENNFTVTVENLD
+190 DEENNFTVTVENLD

-339 VDFVLN
+339 VNFVLN

-500 KLSEDKFNNIENKY
+500 KLSEDKFNDIENKY

-520 NLLPS
+520 ILLPS
-525 TKYYY
+525 SKYYY

-535 DGKEVVYGKAGNFTT
+535 NGKEVVYGKAGNFTT
-550 DNLVIALSLDS
+550 DKINLGFSVDS
-561 YDETSAT
+561 FDETSAT
-568 FSGAFGQGNW
+568 FSGVFQEGSWNFAD
-578 SYKNDAISYGVLYST
+578 KAITYGVLYST
-593 SSSFDAT
+593 SESFDAS
-600 TSGVGD
+600 TSGVND
-606 IVFSIGYDSYFNLNL
+606 LSMSVDLDWLSNSY
-621 SPATATGLNP
+621 
-631 GTTYYYRGYY
+631 
-641 KVNGKYVYFEIDSF
+641 
-655 TTPAAT
+655 
-661 PKVSCDIASIKVI
+661 
-674 DGKVTFLCNI
+674 
-684 VWPTENKENY
+684 
-694 EIGVEYS
+694 
-701 VNSDFSSS
+701 
-709 ASVKLS
+709 
-715 ESSPVDNG
+715 
-723 KYTVQ
+723 
-728 NSGVLLPST
+728 
-737 TYYYR
+737 
-742 PYVKNGSDVTY
+742 
-753 GTAANFTTDNLVMA
+753 
-767 LKLDSY
+767 
-773 DETSATFS
+773 
-781 GAFGQGSWNYAD
+781 
-793 KAISYGVL
+793 
-801 YSTNSS
+801 
-807 FDATTAGVGDIT
+807 
-819 MTLGPSDDPFSFD
+819 
-832 LILKPATATG
+832 ILKANTATG
-842 LSANTKYYYRAYYKV
+842 LSAGTKYYYRGYYKV

-863 FDIDSFTTPAATP
+863 FDIDSFTTPAGET
-876 KVSCDIASIKVIDG
+876 ASISISSTDIYQG
-890 KVTFLCNIVWPT
+890 TFKFYFDIVKP
-902 ENKTNYEIGV
+902 ETNAEAYTFGM
-912 EYSINS
+912 EYSKNS
-918 DFSSSASVKL
+918 DLSDAVDLPITQYDDLAKKYKLQQKTLLDPSS
-928 SESSPVDNGKY
+928 
-939 TVQNSGVLL
+939 
-948 PSTTYYYRPYVKNG
+948 TYYYRAYVKKNG
-962 SDVTYGTA
+962 SIISKVDGSFETA
-970 ANFTTDNLVMALKL
+970 NVNYAIVL
-984 DSYDETSATFSGAF
+984 DSNHETSATFSG
-998 GQGSWNYADKA
+998 GINDTSWNLKDNPN
-1009 ISYGVLYST
+1009 ISFGVICSESENFDINTSGVKST
-1018 NSSFDATTAGV
+1018 ELTV
-1029 GDITMTLGPS
+1029 DIDWMWMYYMNNGTV
-1039 DDPFSFDLIL
+1039 
-1049 KPATA
+1049 
-1054 TGLSAN
+1054 TGLSSG
-1060 TKYYYRAYYKVNG
+1060 TKYYYKSYCRVYDKYIYGSTVGSFTTPAGETASISISSTDIYQGTFKFYFDIVKPETNAEAYTFGMEYSKNSDLSDAVDLPITQYDDLAKKYKLQQKTLLDPSSTYYYRAYVKKNGSIISKVDGSFETANVNYAIVLDSNHETSATFSG
-1073 KYTYFDIASFTTK
+1073 GINDTSWNLKDNPNISFGVICSESENFDINTSGVKSTELTVDIDWMWMYYMNNGTVTGLSSGTKYYYKSYCRVYDKYIYSSTVGSFTTK

>member
-190 DVENNFTVTVENLD
+190 DEENNFTVTVENLD

-339 VDFVLN
+339 VNFVLN

-500 KLSEDKFNNIENKY
+500 KLSEDKFNDIENKY

-520 NLLPS
+520 ILLPS
-525 TKYYY
+525 SKYYY

-535 DGKEVVYGKAGNFTT
+535 NGKEVVYGKAGNFTT
-550 DNLVIALSLDS
+550 DKINLGFSVDS
-561 YDETSAT
+561 FDETSAT
-568 FSGAFGQGNW
+568 FSGVFQEGSWNFAD
-578 SYKNDAISYGVLYST
+578 KAITYGVLYST
-593 SSSFDAT
+593 SESFDAS
-600 TSGVGD
+600 TSGVND
-606 IVFSIGYDSYFNLNL
+606 LSMSVDLDWLSNSY
-621 SPATATGLNP
+621 
-631 GTTYYYRGYY
+631 
-641 KVNGKYVYFEIDSF
+641 
-655 TTPAAT
+655 
-661 PKVSCDIASIKVI
+661 
-674 DGKVTFLCNI
+674 
-684 VWPTENKENY
+684 
-694 EIGVEYS
+694 
-701 VNSDFSSS
+701 
-709 ASVKLS
+709 
-715 ESSPVDNG
+715 
-723 KYTVQ
+723 
-728 NSGVLLPST
+728 
-737 TYYYR
+737 
-742 PYVKNGSDVTY
+742 
-753 GTAANFTTDNLVMA
+753 
-767 LKLDSY
+767 
-773 DETSATFS
+773 
-781 GAFGQGSWNYAD
+781 
-793 KAISYGVL
+793 
-801 YSTNSS
+801 
-807 FDATTAGVGDIT
+807 
-819 MTLGPSDDPFSFD
+819 
-832 LILKPATATG
+832 ILKANTATG
-842 LSANTKYYYRAYYKV
+842 LSAGTKYYYRGYYKV

-863 FDIDSFTTPAATP
+863 FDIDSFTTPAGET
-876 KVSCDIASIKVIDG
+876 ASISISSTDIYQG
-890 KVTFLCNIVWPT
+890 TFKFYFDIVKP
-902 ENKTNYEIGV
+902 ETNAEAYTFGM
-912 EYSINS
+912 EYSKNS
-918 DFSSSASVKL
+918 DLSDAVDLPITQYDDLAKKYKLQQKTLLDPSS
-928 SESSPVDNGKY
+928 
-939 TVQNSGVLL
+939 
-948 PSTTYYYRPYVKNG
+948 TYYYRAYVKKNG
-962 SDVTYGTA
+962 SIISKVDGSFETA
-970 ANFTTDNLVMALKL
+970 NVNYAIVL
-984 DSYDETSATFSGAF
+984 DSNHETSATFSG
-998 GQGSWNYADKA
+998 GINDTSWNLKDNPN
-1009 ISYGVLYST
+1009 ISFGVICSESENFDINTSGVKST
-1018 NSSFDATTAGV
+1018 ELTVDVDWMWMYYMNNGTV
-1029 GDITMTLGPS
+1029 
-1039 DDPFSFDLIL
+1039 
-1049 KPATA
+1049 
-1054 TGLSAN
+1054 TGLSSG
-1060 TKYYYRAYYKVNG
+1060 TKYYYKSYCRVYDKYIYGSTVGSFTTPAGETASISISSTDIYQGTFKFYFDIVKPETNAEAYTFGMEYSKNSDLSDAVDLPITQYDDLAKKYKLQQKTLLDPSSTYYYRAYVKKNGSIISKVDGSFETANVNYAIVLDSNHETSATFSG
-1073 KYTYFDIASFTTK
+1073 GINDTSWNLKDNPNISFGVICSESENFDINTSGVKSTELTVDVDWMWMYYMNNGTVTGLSSGTKYYYKSYCRVYDKYIYSSTVGSFTTK

>member
-339 VDFVLN
+339 VNFVLN

-500 KLSEDKFNNIENKY
+500 KLSEDKFNDIENKY

-520 NLLPS
+520 ILLPS
-525 TKYYY
+525 SKYYY

-535 DGKEVVYGKAGNFTT
+535 NGKEVVYGKAGNFTT
-550 DNLVIALSLDS
+550 DKINLGFSVDS
-561 YDETSAT
+561 FDETSAT
-568 FSGAFGQGNW
+568 FSGVFQEGSWNFAD
-578 SYKNDAISYGVLYST
+578 KAITYGVLYST
-593 SSSFDAT
+593 SESFDAS
-600 TSGVGD
+600 TSGVND
-606 IVFSIGYDSYFNLNL
+606 LSMSVDLDWLSNSY
-621 SPATATGLNP
+621 
-631 GTTYYYRGYY
+631 
-641 KVNGKYVYFEIDSF
+641 
-655 TTPAAT
+655 
-661 PKVSCDIASIKVI
+661 
-674 DGKVTFLCNI
+674 
-684 VWPTENKENY
+684 
-694 EIGVEYS
+694 
-701 VNSDFSSS
+701 
-709 ASVKLS
+709 
-715 ESSPVDNG
+715 
-723 KYTVQ
+723 
-728 NSGVLLPST
+728 
-737 TYYYR
+737 
-742 PYVKNGSDVTY
+742 
-753 GTAANFTTDNLVMA
+753 
-767 LKLDSY
+767 
-773 DETSATFS
+773 
-781 GAFGQGSWNYAD
+781 
-793 KAISYGVL
+793 
-801 YSTNSS
+801 
-807 FDATTAGVGDIT
+807 
-819 MTLGPSDDPFSFD
+819 
-832 LILKPATATG
+832 ILKANTATG
-842 LSANTKYYYRAYYKV
+842 LSAGTKYYYRGYYKV

-863 FDIDSFTTPAATP
+863 FDIDSFTTPAGET
-876 KVSCDIASIKVIDG
+876 ASISISSTDIYQG
-890 KVTFLCNIVWPT
+890 TFKFYFDIVKP
-902 ENKTNYEIGV
+902 ETNAEAYTFGM
-912 EYSINS
+912 EYSKNS
-918 DFSSSASVKL
+918 DLSDAVDLPITQYDDLAKKYKLQQKTLLDPSS
-928 SESSPVDNGKY
+928 
-939 TVQNSGVLL
+939 
-948 PSTTYYYRPYVKNG
+948 TYYYRAYVKKNG
-962 SDVTYGTA
+962 SIISKVDGSFETA
-970 ANFTTDNLVMALKL
+970 NVNYAIVL
-984 DSYDETSATFSGAF
+984 DSNDETSATFSG
-998 GQGSWNYADKA
+998 GINDTSWNLKDNPN
-1009 ISYGVLYST
+1009 ISFGVICSESENFDINTSGVKST
-1018 NSSFDATTAGV
+1018 ELTVDVDWMWMYYMNNGTV
-1029 GDITMTLGPS
+1029 
-1039 DDPFSFDLIL
+1039 
-1049 KPATA
+1049 
-1054 TGLSAN
+1054 TGLSSG
-1060 TKYYYRAYYKVNG
+1060 TKYYYKSYCRVYD
-1073 KYTYFDIASFTTK
+1073 KYIYSSTVGSFTTK

>member
-190 DVENNFTVTVENLD
+190 DEENNFTVTVENLD

-339 VDFVLN
+339 VNFVLN

-500 KLSEDKFNNIENKY
+500 KLSEDKFNDIENKY

-520 NLLPS
+520 ILLPS
-525 TKYYY
+525 SKYYY

-535 DGKEVVYGKAGNFTT
+535 NGKEVVYGKAGNFTT
-550 DNLVIALSLDS
+550 DKINLGFSVDS
-561 YDETSAT
+561 FDETSAT
-568 FSGAFGQGNW
+568 FSGVFQEGSWNFAD
-578 SYKNDAISYGVLYST
+578 KAITYGVLYST
-593 SSSFDAT
+593 SESFDAS
-600 TSGVGD
+600 TSGVND
-606 IVFSIGYDSYFNLNL
+606 LSMSVDLDWLSNSY
-621 SPATATGLNP
+621 
-631 GTTYYYRGYY
+631 
-641 KVNGKYVYFEIDSF
+641 
-655 TTPAAT
+655 
-661 PKVSCDIASIKVI
+661 
-674 DGKVTFLCNI
+674 
-684 VWPTENKENY
+684 
-694 EIGVEYS
+694 
-701 VNSDFSSS
+701 
-709 ASVKLS
+709 
-715 ESSPVDNG
+715 
-723 KYTVQ
+723 
-728 NSGVLLPST
+728 
-737 TYYYR
+737 
-742 PYVKNGSDVTY
+742 
-753 GTAANFTTDNLVMA
+753 
-767 LKLDSY
+767 
-773 DETSATFS
+773 
-781 GAFGQGSWNYAD
+781 
-793 KAISYGVL
+793 
-801 YSTNSS
+801 
-807 FDATTAGVGDIT
+807 
-819 MTLGPSDDPFSFD
+819 
-832 LILKPATATG
+832 ILKANTATG
-842 LSANTKYYYRAYYKV
+842 LSAGTKYYYRGYYKV

-863 FDIDSFTTPAATP
+863 FDIDSFTTPAGET
-876 KVSCDIASIKVIDG
+876 ASISISSTDIYQG
-890 KVTFLCNIVWPT
+890 TFKFYFDIVKP
-902 ENKTNYEIGV
+902 ETNAEAYTFGM
-912 EYSINS
+912 EYSKNS
-918 DFSSSASVKL
+918 DLSDAVDLPITQYDDLAKKYKLQQKTLLDPSS
-928 SESSPVDNGKY
+928 
-939 TVQNSGVLL
+939 
-948 PSTTYYYRPYVKNG
+948 TYYYRAYVKKNG
-962 SDVTYGTA
+962 SIISKVEGSFETA
-970 ANFTTDNLVMALKL
+970 NVNYAIVL
-984 DSYDETSATFSGAF
+984 DSNDETSATFSG
-998 GQGSWNYADKA
+998 GINDTSWNLKDNPN
-1009 ISYGVLYST
+1009 ISFGVICSESENFDINTSGVKST
-1018 NSSFDATTAGV
+1018 ELTVDVDWMWMYYMNNGTV
-1029 GDITMTLGPS
+1029 
-1039 DDPFSFDLIL
+1039 
-1049 KPATA
+1049 
-1054 TGLSAN
+1054 TGLSSG
-1060 TKYYYRAYYKVNG
+1060 TKYYYKSYCRVYDKYIYGSTVGSFTTPAGETASISISSTDIYQGTFKFYFDIVKPETNAEAYTFGMEYSKNSDLSDAVDLPITQYDDLAKKYKLQQKTLLDPSSTYYYRAYVKKNGSIISKVEGSFETANVNYAIVLDSNDETSATFSG
-1073 KYTYFDIASFTTK
+1073 GINDTSWNLKDNPNISFGVICSESENFDINTSGVKSTELTVDVDWMWMYYMNNGTVTGLSSGTKYYYKSYCRVYDKYIYSSTVGSFTTK

>member
-190 DVENNFTVTVENLD
+190 DEENNFTVTVENLD

-339 VDFVLN
+339 VNFVLN

-500 KLSEDKFNNIENKY
+500 KLSEDKFNDIENKY

-520 NLLPS
+520 ILLPS
-525 TKYYY
+525 SKYYY

-535 DGKEVVYGKAGNFTT
+535 NGKEVVYGKAGNFTT
-550 DNLVIALSLDS
+550 DKINLGFSVDS
-561 YDETSAT
+561 FDETSAT
-568 FSGAFGQGNW
+568 FSGVFQEGSWNFAD
-578 SYKNDAISYGVLYST
+578 KAITYGVLYST
-593 SSSFDAT
+593 SESFDAS
-600 TSGVGD
+600 TSGVND
-606 IVFSIGYDSYFNLNL
+606 LSMSVDLDWLSNSY
-621 SPATATGLNP
+621 
-631 GTTYYYRGYY
+631 
-641 KVNGKYVYFEIDSF
+641 
-655 TTPAAT
+655 
-661 PKVSCDIASIKVI
+661 
-674 DGKVTFLCNI
+674 
-684 VWPTENKENY
+684 
-694 EIGVEYS
+694 
-701 VNSDFSSS
+701 
-709 ASVKLS
+709 
-715 ESSPVDNG
+715 
-723 KYTVQ
+723 
-728 NSGVLLPST
+728 
-737 TYYYR
+737 
-742 PYVKNGSDVTY
+742 
-753 GTAANFTTDNLVMA
+753 
-767 LKLDSY
+767 
-773 DETSATFS
+773 
-781 GAFGQGSWNYAD
+781 
-793 KAISYGVL
+793 
-801 YSTNSS
+801 
-807 FDATTAGVGDIT
+807 
-819 MTLGPSDDPFSFD
+819 
-832 LILKPATATG
+832 ILKANTATG
-842 LSANTKYYYRAYYKV
+842 LSAGTKYYYRGYYKV

-863 FDIDSFTTPAATP
+863 FDIDSFTTPAGET
-876 KVSCDIASIKVIDG
+876 ASISISSTDIYQG
-890 KVTFLCNIVWPT
+890 TFKFYFDIVKP
-902 ENKTNYEIGV
+902 ETNAEAYTFGM
-912 EYSINS
+912 EYSKNS
-918 DFSSSASVKL
+918 DLSDAVDLPITQYDDLAKKYKLQQKTLLDPSS
-928 SESSPVDNGKY
+928 
-939 TVQNSGVLL
+939 
-948 PSTTYYYRPYVKNG
+948 TYYYRAYVKKNG
-962 SDVTYGTA
+962 SIISKVDGSFETA
-970 ANFTTDNLVMALKL
+970 NVNYAIVL
-984 DSYDETSATFSGAF
+984 DSNDETSATFSG
-998 GQGSWNYADKA
+998 GINDTSWNLKDNPN
-1009 ISYGVLYST
+1009 ISFGVICSESENFDINTSGVKST
-1018 NSSFDATTAGV
+1018 ELTV
-1029 GDITMTLGPS
+1029 DIDWMWMYYMNNGTV
-1039 DDPFSFDLIL
+1039 
-1049 KPATA
+1049 
-1054 TGLSAN
+1054 TGLSSG
-1060 TKYYYRAYYKVNG
+1060 TKYYYKSYCRVYDKYIYGSTVGSFTTPAGETASISISSTDIYQGTFKFYFDIVKPETNAEAYTFGMEYSKNSDLSDAVDLPITQYDDLAKKYKLQQKTLLDPSSTYYYRAYVKKNGSIISKVDGSFETANVNYAIVLDSNDETSATFSG
-1073 KYTYFDIASFTTK
+1073 GINDTSWNLKDNPNISFGVICSESENFDINTSGVKSTELTVDIDWMWMYYMNNGTVTGLSSGTKYYYKSYCRVYDKYIYSSTVGSFTTK

>member
-250 HYSATWPTIALSYKY
+250 HYSATWPTIALSYKD

-317 YIKTKEGITN
+317 YIKIKEGITN

-500 KLSEDKFNNIENKY
+500 KLSEDKFNDIENKY

-520 NLLPS
+520 ILLPS
-525 TKYYY
+525 SKYYY

-535 DGKEVVYGKAGNFTT
+535 NGKEVVYDKAGNFTT
-550 DNLVIALSLDS
+550 DKMNLRFSVDS
-561 YDETSAT
+561 FDETSAT
-568 FSGAFGQGNW
+568 FSGVFQEGSWNFAD
-578 SYKNDAISYGVLYST
+578 KAITYGVLYST
-593 SSSFDAT
+593 SESFDAS
-600 TSGVGD
+600 TSGVND
-606 IVFSIGYDSYFNLNL
+606 LSMSVDLDWLSNSY
-621 SPATATGLNP
+621 
-631 GTTYYYRGYY
+631 
-641 KVNGKYVYFEIDSF
+641 
-655 TTPAAT
+655 
-661 PKVSCDIASIKVI
+661 
-674 DGKVTFLCNI
+674 
-684 VWPTENKENY
+684 
-694 EIGVEYS
+694 
-701 VNSDFSSS
+701 
-709 ASVKLS
+709 
-715 ESSPVDNG
+715 
-723 KYTVQ
+723 
-728 NSGVLLPST
+728 
-737 TYYYR
+737 
-742 PYVKNGSDVTY
+742 
-753 GTAANFTTDNLVMA
+753 
-767 LKLDSY
+767 
-773 DETSATFS
+773 
-781 GAFGQGSWNYAD
+781 
-793 KAISYGVL
+793 
-801 YSTNSS
+801 
-807 FDATTAGVGDIT
+807 
-819 MTLGPSDDPFSFD
+819 
-832 LILKPATATG
+832 ILKANTATG
-842 LSANTKYYYRAYYKV
+842 LSAGTKYYYRGYYKV

-863 FDIDSFTTPAATP
+863 FDIDSFTTPAGET
-876 KVSCDIASIKVIDG
+876 ASISISSTDIYQG
-890 KVTFLCNIVWPT
+890 TFKFYFDIVKP
-902 ENKTNYEIGV
+902 ETNAEAYTFGM
-912 EYSINS
+912 EYSKNS
-918 DFSSSASVKL
+918 DLSDAVDLPITQYDDLAKKYKLQQKTLLDPSS
-928 SESSPVDNGKY
+928 
-939 TVQNSGVLL
+939 
-948 PSTTYYYRPYVKNG
+948 TYYYRAYVKKNG
-962 SDVTYGTA
+962 SIISKVEGSFETA
-970 ANFTTDNLVMALKL
+970 NVNYAIVL
-984 DSYDETSATFSGAF
+984 DSNDETSATFSGALNDM
-998 GQGSWNYADKA
+998 SWNLENNDN
-1009 ISYGVLYST
+1009 ISFGVICSESENFDINTSGIKST
-1018 NSSFDATTAGV
+1018 ELKVVSDFWTMMMSLENSTIS
-1029 GDITMTLGPS
+1029 
-1039 DDPFSFDLIL
+1039 
-1049 KPATA
+1049 
-1054 TGLSAN
+1054 GLSSG
-1060 TKYYYRAYYKVNG
+1060 TKYYYKSYCRVYDKYIYGSNVGSFTTPAGETASISISSTDIYQGTFKFYFDIVKPETNAEAYTFGMEYSKNSDLSDAVDLPITQYDDLAKKYKLQQKTLLDPSSTYYYRAYVKKNGSIISKVEGSFETANVNYAIVLDSNDETSATFSG
-1073 KYTYFDIASFTTK
+1073 ALNDMSWNLENNDNISFGVICSESENFDINTSGIKSTELKVVSDFWTMMMSLENSTISGLSSGTKYYYKSYCRVYDKYIYSSTVGSFTTK

>member
-1 MRVISLCKSRMLN
+1 MLN

-190 DVENNFTVTVENLD
+190 DEENNFTVTVENLD

-339 VDFVLN
+339 VNFVLN

-500 KLSEDKFNNIENKY
+500 KLSEDKFNDIENKY

-520 NLLPS
+520 ILLPS
-525 TKYYY
+525 SKYYY

-535 DGKEVVYGKAGNFTT
+535 NGKEVVYGKAGNFTT
-550 DNLVIALSLDS
+550 DKINLGFSVDS
-561 YDETSAT
+561 FDETSAT
-568 FSGAFGQGNW
+568 FSGVFQEGSWNFAD
-578 SYKNDAISYGVLYST
+578 KAITYGVLYST
-593 SSSFDAT
+593 SESFDAS
-600 TSGVGD
+600 TSGVND
-606 IVFSIGYDSYFNLNL
+606 LSMSVDLDWLSNSY
-621 SPATATGLNP
+621 
-631 GTTYYYRGYY
+631 
-641 KVNGKYVYFEIDSF
+641 
-655 TTPAAT
+655 
-661 PKVSCDIASIKVI
+661 
-674 DGKVTFLCNI
+674 
-684 VWPTENKENY
+684 
-694 EIGVEYS
+694 
-701 VNSDFSSS
+701 
-709 ASVKLS
+709 
-715 ESSPVDNG
+715 
-723 KYTVQ
+723 
-728 NSGVLLPST
+728 
-737 TYYYR
+737 
-742 PYVKNGSDVTY
+742 
-753 GTAANFTTDNLVMA
+753 
-767 LKLDSY
+767 
-773 DETSATFS
+773 
-781 GAFGQGSWNYAD
+781 
-793 KAISYGVL
+793 
-801 YSTNSS
+801 
-807 FDATTAGVGDIT
+807 
-819 MTLGPSDDPFSFD
+819 
-832 LILKPATATG
+832 ILKANTATG
-842 LSANTKYYYRAYYKV
+842 LSAGTKYYYRGYYKV

-863 FDIDSFTTPAATP
+863 FDIDSFTTPAGET
-876 KVSCDIASIKVIDG
+876 ASISISSTDIYQG
-890 KVTFLCNIVWPT
+890 TFKFYFDIVKP
-902 ENKTNYEIGV
+902 ETNAEAYTFGM
-912 EYSINS
+912 EYSKNS
-918 DFSSSASVKL
+918 DLSDAVDLPITQYDDLAKKYKLQQKTLLDPSS
-928 SESSPVDNGKY
+928 
-939 TVQNSGVLL
+939 
-948 PSTTYYYRPYVKNG
+948 TYYYRAYVKKNG
-962 SDVTYGTA
+962 SIISKVDGSFETA
-970 ANFTTDNLVMALKL
+970 NVNYAIVL
-984 DSYDETSATFSGAF
+984 DSNDETSATFSG
-998 GQGSWNYADKA
+998 GINDTSWNLKDNPN
-1009 ISYGVLYST
+1009 ISFGVICSESENFDINTSGVKST
-1018 NSSFDATTAGV
+1018 ELTVDVDWMWMYYMNNGTV
-1029 GDITMTLGPS
+1029 
-1039 DDPFSFDLIL
+1039 
-1049 KPATA
+1049 
-1054 TGLSAN
+1054 TGLSSG
-1060 TKYYYRAYYKVNG
+1060 TKYYYKSYCRVYDKYIYGSTVGSFTTPAGETASISISSTDIYQGTFKFYFDIVKPETNAEAYTFGMEYSKNSDLSDAVDLPITQYDDLAKKYKLQQKTLLDPSSTYYYRAYVKKNGSIISKVDGSFETANVNYAIVLDSNDETSATFSG
-1073 KYTYFDIASFTTK
+1073 GINDTSWNLKDNPNISFGVICSESENFDINTSGVKSTELTVDVDWMWMYYMNNGTVTGLSSGTKYYYKSYCRVYDKYIYSSTVGSFTTK

>member
-190 DVENNFTVTVENLD
+190 DEENNFTVTVENLD

-339 VDFVLN
+339 VNFVLN

-500 KLSEDKFNNIENKY
+500 KLSEDKFNDIENKY

-520 NLLPS
+520 ILLPS
-525 TKYYY
+525 SKYYY

-535 DGKEVVYGKAGNFTT
+535 NGKEVVYGKAGNFTT
-550 DNLVIALSLDS
+550 DKINLGFSVDS
-561 YDETSAT
+561 FDETSAT
-568 FSGAFGQGNW
+568 FSGVFQEGSWNFAD
-578 SYKNDAISYGVLYST
+578 KAITYGVLYST
-593 SSSFDAT
+593 SESFDAS
-600 TSGVGD
+600 TSGVND
-606 IVFSIGYDSYFNLNL
+606 LSMSVDLDWLSNSY
-621 SPATATGLNP
+621 
-631 GTTYYYRGYY
+631 
-641 KVNGKYVYFEIDSF
+641 
-655 TTPAAT
+655 
-661 PKVSCDIASIKVI
+661 
-674 DGKVTFLCNI
+674 
-684 VWPTENKENY
+684 
-694 EIGVEYS
+694 
-701 VNSDFSSS
+701 
-709 ASVKLS
+709 
-715 ESSPVDNG
+715 
-723 KYTVQ
+723 
-728 NSGVLLPST
+728 
-737 TYYYR
+737 
-742 PYVKNGSDVTY
+742 
-753 GTAANFTTDNLVMA
+753 
-767 LKLDSY
+767 
-773 DETSATFS
+773 
-781 GAFGQGSWNYAD
+781 
-793 KAISYGVL
+793 
-801 YSTNSS
+801 
-807 FDATTAGVGDIT
+807 
-819 MTLGPSDDPFSFD
+819 
-832 LILKPATATG
+832 ILKANTATG
-842 LSANTKYYYRAYYKV
+842 LSAGTKYYYRGYYKV

-863 FDIDSFTTPAATP
+863 FDIDSFTTPAGET
-876 KVSCDIASIKVIDG
+876 ASISISSTDIYQG
-890 KVTFLCNIVWPT
+890 TFKFYFDIVKP
-902 ENKTNYEIGV
+902 ETNADAYTFGM
-912 EYSINS
+912 EYSKNS
-918 DFSSSASVKL
+918 DLSDAVDLPITQYDDLAKKYKLQQKTLLDPSS
-928 SESSPVDNGKY
+928 
-939 TVQNSGVLL
+939 
-948 PSTTYYYRPYVKNG
+948 TYYYRAYVKKNG
-962 SDVTYGTA
+962 SIISKVDGSFETA
-970 ANFTTDNLVMALKL
+970 NVNYAIVL
-984 DSYDETSATFSGAF
+984 DSNHETSATFSG
-998 GQGSWNYADKA
+998 GINDTSWNLKDNPN
-1009 ISYGVLYST
+1009 ISFGVICSESENFDINTSGVKST
-1018 NSSFDATTAGV
+1018 ELTV
-1029 GDITMTLGPS
+1029 DIDWMWMYYMNNGTV
-1039 DDPFSFDLIL
+1039 
-1049 KPATA
+1049 
-1054 TGLSAN
+1054 TGLSSG
-1060 TKYYYRAYYKVNG
+1060 TKYYYKSYCRVYDKYIYGSTVGSFTTPAGETASISISSTDIYQGTFKFYFDIVKPETNADAYTFGMEYSKNSDLSDAVDLPITQYDDLAKKYKLQQKTLLDPSSTYYYRAYVKKNGSIISKVDGSFETANVNYAIVLDSNHETSATFSG
-1073 KYTYFDIASFTTK
+1073 GINDTSWNLKDNPNISFGVICSESENFDINTSGVKSTELTVDIDWMWMYYMNNGTVTGLSSGTKYYYKSYCRVYDKYIYSSTVGSFTTK

>member
-190 DVENNFTVTVENLD
+190 DEENNFTVTVENLD

-317 YIKTKEGITN
+317 YIKIKEGITN

-500 KLSEDKFNNIENKY
+500 KLSEDKFNDIENKY

-520 NLLPS
+520 ILLPS
-525 TKYYY
+525 SKYYY

-535 DGKEVVYGKAGNFTT
+535 NGKEVVYGKAGNFTT
-550 DNLVIALSLDS
+550 DKMNLRFSVDS
-561 YDETSAT
+561 FDETSAT
-568 FSGAFGQGNW
+568 FSGVFQEGSWNFAD
-578 SYKNDAISYGVLYST
+578 KAITYGVLYST
-593 SSSFDAT
+593 SESFDAS
-600 TSGVGD
+600 TSGVND
-606 IVFSIGYDSYFNLNL
+606 LSMSVDLDWLSNSY
-621 SPATATGLNP
+621 
-631 GTTYYYRGYY
+631 
-641 KVNGKYVYFEIDSF
+641 
-655 TTPAAT
+655 
-661 PKVSCDIASIKVI
+661 
-674 DGKVTFLCNI
+674 
-684 VWPTENKENY
+684 
-694 EIGVEYS
+694 
-701 VNSDFSSS
+701 
-709 ASVKLS
+709 
-715 ESSPVDNG
+715 
-723 KYTVQ
+723 
-728 NSGVLLPST
+728 
-737 TYYYR
+737 
-742 PYVKNGSDVTY
+742 
-753 GTAANFTTDNLVMA
+753 
-767 LKLDSY
+767 
-773 DETSATFS
+773 
-781 GAFGQGSWNYAD
+781 
-793 KAISYGVL
+793 
-801 YSTNSS
+801 
-807 FDATTAGVGDIT
+807 
-819 MTLGPSDDPFSFD
+819 
-832 LILKPATATG
+832 ILKANTATG
-842 LSANTKYYYRAYYKV
+842 LSAGTKYYYRGYYKV

-863 FDIDSFTTPAATP
+863 FDIDSFTTPAGET
-876 KVSCDIASIKVIDG
+876 ASISISSTDIYQG
-890 KVTFLCNIVWPT
+890 TFKFYFDIVKP
-902 ENKTNYEIGV
+902 ETNAEAYTFGM
-912 EYSINS
+912 EYSKNS
-918 DFSSSASVKL
+918 DLSDAVDLPITQYDDLAKKYKLQQKTLLDPSS
-928 SESSPVDNGKY
+928 
-939 TVQNSGVLL
+939 
-948 PSTTYYYRPYVKNG
+948 TYYYRAYVKKNG
-962 SDVTYGTA
+962 SIISKVEGSFETA
-970 ANFTTDNLVMALKL
+970 NVNYAIVL
-984 DSYDETSATFSGAF
+984 DSNDETSATFSGALNDM
-998 GQGSWNYADKA
+998 SWNLENNDN
-1009 ISYGVLYST
+1009 ISFGVICSESENFDINTSGIKST
-1018 NSSFDATTAGV
+1018 ELKVVSDFWTMMMSLENSTIS
-1029 GDITMTLGPS
+1029 
-1039 DDPFSFDLIL
+1039 
-1049 KPATA
+1049 
-1054 TGLSAN
+1054 GLSSG
-1060 TKYYYRAYYKVNG
+1060 TKYYYKSYCRVYDKYIYGSNLGSFTTPAGETASISISSTDIYQGTFKFYFDIVKPETNAEAYTFGMEYSKNSDLSDAVDLPITQYDDLAKKYKLQQKTLLDPSSTYYYRAYVKKNGSIISKVEGSFETANVNYAIVLDSNDETSATFSG
-1073 KYTYFDIASFTTK
+1073 ALNDMSWNLENNDNISFGVICSESENFDINTSGIKSTELKVVSDFWTMMMSLENSTISGLSSGTKYYYKSYCRVYDKYIYSSTVGSFTTK